1 MLAGSR
7 ARGRLKAG
15 LMSALRW
22 IGQHELG
29 VIVSAAGSALGL
41 FVFAKVA
48 AEVGEGEARSI
59 DRALL
64 LALRDPRNLAQPL
77 GPAWLEQA
85 AKDITALGGPPVLTL
100 LTLAAVGYLLVSRRF
115 RAALFVTFS
124 VVGAGLLATALKGVF
139 GRERPAIVPHL
150 VNVSSLSF
158 PSGHSL
164 LSAAVFLTLG
174 ALLAR
179 LEHRLV
185 VKAYLLLWALLL
197 ALLVGMSRVYVG
209 VHWPTDVLGGW
220 AAGAAWAGFCWLF
233 ARWLQRRGRLE
244 R

>member
-1 MLAGSR
+1 MFGDRTLNRR
-7 ARGRLKAG
+7 AKG
-15 LMSALRW
+15 ALTAAFRW
-22 IGQHELG
+22 IGRHELG
-29 VIVSAAGSALGL
+29 VIVSTAGLALGL

-48 AEVGEGEARSI
+48 SEVGEGEFRSI

-64 LALRDPRNLAQPL
+64 LALRDSKNPAHPL
-77 GPAWLEQA
+77 GPAWLEEA
-85 AKDITALGGPPVLTL
+85 AKDITALGGPAVLTL
-100 LTLAAVGYLLVSRRF
+100 LTLAAVGYLLVSRKL
-115 RAALFVTFS
+115 RAAAFLTFS
-124 VVGAGLLATALKGVF
+124 VVGASLVATALKGVF

-150 VNVSSLSF
+150 VNVSSSSF

-164 LSAAVFLTLG
+164 LSTAVFLTLG
-174 ALLAR
+174 SLLAR

-209 VHWPTDVLGGW
+209 VHWPTDVVGGW
-220 AAGAAWAGFCWLF
+220 AAGASWAGLCWLL
-233 ARWLQRRGRLE
+233 ARRLQRRGRLE